1 MAKLQYGLNEEML
14 KNTIVANKGKIR
26 IKIKISNVNK
36 EPAKVEDEY
45 EAEM

>member
-14 KNTIVANKGKIR
+14 KNMVIANKARIR
-26 IKIKISNVNK
+26 AKIKFTTVNK
-36 EPAKVEDEY
+36 EVKKEDDY